1 MEHRDPTP
9 EEIAVMLLKTIRDAW
24 PNGRKPNP
32 EITHAWAKAI
42 SSHTSKYH
50 GRVYELA
57 IQRLIAT
64 SPDPPSLATIIAQCK
79 NVTADLM
86 RDPTAKAWLEQ
97 RRQKRIEA
105 NHRTLASRRALTP
118 HDRQPTPAPHIAQQ
132 LAHALNPN
140 DRQEATNG
148 QTTHQ

>member
-1 MEHRDPTP
+1 MEPTP

-42 SSHTSKYH
+42 NNHTTKYH

-64 SPDPPSLATIIAQCK
+64 SPDPPSLATIITQCQK
-79 NVTADLM
+79 VTADLM

-105 NHRTLASRRALTP
+105 NHRNLAHRRAITT
-118 HDRQPTPAPHIAQQ
+118 HDRQPTPAPQIAEQ
-132 LAHALNPN
+132 LTHTLKPHN
-140 DRQEATNG
+140 RQE
-148 QTTHQ
+148 TTDGETVES